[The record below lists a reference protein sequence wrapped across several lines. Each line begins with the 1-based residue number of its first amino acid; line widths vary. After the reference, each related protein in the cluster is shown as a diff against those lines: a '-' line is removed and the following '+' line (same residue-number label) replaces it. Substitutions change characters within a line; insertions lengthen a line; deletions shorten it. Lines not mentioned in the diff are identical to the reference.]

1 MIFKSILIF
10 LLLLNF
16 SFAKQSNYQEIKDKP
31 NPTIKMTLLKKFMIN
46 YKDKERVRSLKKYIL
61 SLKGK
66 AVPALI
72 EVMKSSRYS
81 DKNRW
86 IATFMLG
93 RIMGRK
99 SSPFIAKFIDH
110 PNWVLR
116 MASLKALLAL
126 KEMSFESKYV
136 QALNDKSLLVR
147 IQAIENIRGLHLVK
161 HAPSIWK
168 MLYDKRNYYKEDKSK
183 EGTHIIKNIITAIG
197 DLKFKKAKKP
207 LLSMSQKKKY
217 KDVFNE
223 IDYSLKKITGK
234 KSPQGDVGSKMRY
247 WKRVNISELTI

>member
-1 MIFKSILIF
+1 MLVV
-10 LLLLNF
+10 LLLWNF
-16 SFAKQSNYQEIKDKP
+16 ALAKQSNFQEVKEK
-31 NPTIKMTLLKKFMIN
+31 NNSAIKMTLLKRFMIN
-46 YKDKERVRSLKKYIL
+46 YNDKNKVRALKKYIL

-66 AVPALI
+66 AVPALV

-93 RIMGRK
+93 RIMGKK

-126 KEMSFESKYV
+126 KEISFEGKYV
-136 QALNDKSLLVR
+136 EALNDKSLLVR

-168 MLYDKRNYYKEDKSK
+168 MLYDKRNYYKEDKTK

-217 KDVFNE
+217 KDVFHE
-223 IDYSLKKITGK
+223 IDYSLNKITGK
-234 KSPQGDVGSKMRY
+234 KSPKGDLRSKMRY
-247 WKRVNISELTI
+247 WKKINISELTI